1 MNELKTKIL
10 KQLLALQADRIDELL
25 LYQSDLSDAL
35 QSESKSTAGDK
46 HDTSRAMIHLE
57 QEKLQHQFQELQLQL
72 QRLREISELNPLEQA
87 NFGALVETTS
97 DLFLLGV
104 SLGKQV
110 VDGRVIYSIGMEA
123 PIAQAMLSKVIGDQ
137 LQFNGKVTEIIAVS

>member
-10 KQLLALQADRIDELL
+10 KQLLALQADRIEELL
-25 LYQSDLSDAL
+25 RYQSDLSDAL

-72 QRLREISELNPLEQA
+72 QRLREINALNPLTQA

-97 DLFLLGV
+97 DLFLLGA

-110 VDGRVIYSIGMEA
+110 VDGRAIYCIGMEA
-123 PIAQAMLSKVIGDQ
+123 PIAQAMLNKAIADQ
-137 LQFNGKVTEIIAVS
+137 LLFNGKLTEILAIS